1 MNSRNS
7 RLPSSLAFC
16 EIFAVLILAGCAS
29 LPGRPGPGPEVVRPD
44 EVLDF
49 NTLYKQNCSGCHG
62 TGGKGGAAV
71 SIGDPVYQALVDD
84 AALHRIITNGLPGT
98 LMPAWGRSAGGLL
111 TEQQINVL
119 IQGMRAHWADPSAL
133 NGDVPPP
140 YTPSAPGD
148 ATRGA
153 DVYQTFCAM
162 CHGPGGRGGPVAR
175 SIVDGSFLGLVTD
188 QELRTMIIV
197 GVPGTAMPNWR
208 NRAPR
213 PMSSE
218 EISDVVAWL
227 AAQRPQFPGQ
237 PYASQAGSAGV
248 SPALSSWSAT
258 RPAATARET
267 PALPG
272 FGPATGGS

>member
-1 MNSRNS
+1 VNARNS
-7 RLPSSLAFC
+7 RSPYSLASL
-16 EIFAVLILAGCAS
+16 EILAVLILTGCAS
-29 LPGRPGPGPEVVRPD
+29 LPGRPGPGPEVIRPD

-62 TGGKGGAAV
+62 TEGRGGAAV

-84 AALHRIITNGLPGT
+84 AALHQIITNGLPGT
-98 LMPAWGRSAGGLL
+98 LMPAWGQSAGGTL
-111 TEQQINVL
+111 TEQQVDAL
-119 IQGMRAHWADPSAL
+119 VHGMRAHWANPSAV
-133 NGDVPPP
+133 GGEVPPP
-140 YTPSAPGD
+140 YTPSVPGD
-148 ATRGA
+148 AAHGA

-162 CHGPGGRGGPVAR
+162 CHGLGGRGGAVAR

-208 NRAPR
+208 SHVPR
-213 PMSSE
+213 PMSSQ

-237 PYASQAGSAGV
+237 PYASGS
-248 SPALSSWSAT
+248 
-258 RPAATARET
+258 
-267 PALPG
+267 
-272 FGPATGGS
+272 GPATGGS